1 MELLNKQL
9 IKYKTQATSQEDIF
23 NEIAAIAVE
32 QGIAKNKKRVVKGL
46 TKREEEST
54 TGFFDGFAIPHT
66 KDKTIHKA
74 AVVIIVNENGIEW
87 ESMDGKPAN
96 FFISLLIP
104 EKEAG
109 TTHLNLLAAVS
120 KMLVSDE
127 AREELLQLN
136 SVDDIYNYIN
146 NHLNEALNS

>member
-9 IKYKTQATSQEDIF
+9 IKYQTQLNSQEDVF
-23 NEIAAIAVE
+23 NEIASLAVE
-32 QGIAKNKKRVVKGL
+32 QGIASNKKRVVKGL
-46 TKREEEST
+46 MKREKEST

-66 KDKTIHKA
+66 KDKAIKEA
-74 AVVIIVNENGIEW
+74 AVVIIVNEAGIEW
-87 ESMDGKPAN
+87 QSMDGKSAK

-109 TTHLNLLAAVS
+109 STHLNLLATVS

-127 AREELLQLN
+127 ARAELLQLDSADKIYDYVN
-136 SVDDIYNYIN
+136 SY
-146 NHLNEALNS
+146 LEEALN

>member
-9 IKYKTQATSQEDIF
+9 IKYQTQLNSQEDVF
-23 NEIAAIAVE
+23 NEIASLAVE
-32 QGIAKNKKRVVKGL
+32 EGIASNKKRVVKGL
-46 TKREEEST
+46 MKREKEST

-66 KDKTIHKA
+66 KDKAIKEA
-74 AVVIIVNENGIEW
+74 AVVIIVNEAGIEW
-87 ESMDGKPAN
+87 QSMDGKPAK

-109 TTHLNLLAAVS
+109 STHLNLLATVS

-127 AREELLQLN
+127 ARSELLQLDSADKIYDYVN
-136 SVDDIYNYIN
+136 SY
-146 NHLNEALNS
+146 LEEALN